1 MTYNFQTSKEFCESQ
16 NSEISRRRLL
26 QLIGYSVTGIAGIS
40 ILEACGGPN
49 PPHPVDVTV
58 TPYGTV
64 TTKNGAT
71 RKIAPYFLGYNNVP
85 IHSTSWDNPNAVKAA
100 VQFNP
105 GTLRYPGGTVANFW
119 DWQKGWFLP
128 GAPNG
133 FLNAPQSIYRLQEL
147 QLAVQATGAI
157 PIYVLN
163 LLTSDLNTQL
173 EMLSTAQSMGL
184 PVQFVELGNEF
195 YLKNPDDYV
204 TKFPT
209 GADYGKMAT
218 SWIRAIRDKFP
229 NVKIAAVGGVPTDQS
244 SDSRKA
250 NWNQELLQNL
260 EGADA
265 LTQHPYVPVNQNM
278 IGNGNGTTDTQSAMN
293 IIDAISARWQQ
304 FEGQL
309 QSLPQNMKVWFTEY
323 NIVDKSNDVFHTWIH
338 GISAAKMSL
347 TFLEE
352 ERTELACFYEMIG
365 KSGYEVISSSQQYAL
380 TAAGWSMRLLGD
392 TMKGMISAQ
401 KIDFGANITN
411 NGGTSSPLLGWIF
424 NDGTHHQAFIV
435 NSSASSFTINVD
447 PVFAQGSHFQQ
458 LASDPLK
465 PITGPDSLTIT
476 SGTPRNKISLPP
488 FSLTQLK

>member
-1 MTYNFQTSKEFCESQ
+1 MTNDFQTSKEFCGSQ

-26 QLIGYSVTGIAGIS
+26 QLMGYSVTGIAGIS

-49 PPHPVDVTV
+49 PPHTVDVTV

-64 TTKNGAT
+64 TTNNGVT

-85 IHSTSWDNPNAVKAA
+85 IHSPSWDNPSAVKAA

-105 GTLRYPGGTVANFW
+105 GTLRYPGGTVANYW
-119 DWQKGWFLP
+119 DWQNGWFLP
-128 GAPNG
+128 GAPSG
-133 FLNAPQSIYRLQEL
+133 FLSAPQAIYRLHEL
-147 QLAVQATGAI
+147 QIAVQATRAI

-163 LLTSDLNTQL
+163 MLTSDLTTQL
-173 EMLSTAQSMGL
+173 AMLSTAQSMGL

-195 YLKNPDDYV
+195 YLRNPVDYV

-209 GADYGKMAT
+209 GSDYGKMAT

-229 NVKIAAVGGVPTDQS
+229 NVNIAAVGGVPTDQS
-244 SDSRKA
+244 SDPRKA

-265 LTQHPYVPVNQNM
+265 LTQHPYVSVTHSM
-278 IGNGNGTTDTQSAMN
+278 IGNGTSDTNSAAN
-293 IIDAISARWQQ
+293 IVDALSARWQQ

-323 NIVDKSNDVFHTWIH
+323 NIVDTTNDVFHTWIH
-338 GISAAKMSL
+338 GIFAAKMSL

-352 ERTELACFYEMIG
+352 ERTELACFYDMIG
-365 KSGYEVISSSQQYAL
+365 KSGYEVISSNQQFAL
-380 TAAGWSMRLLGD
+380 TAAGWAMRLLGD

-401 KIDFGANITN
+401 EIDFGA

-424 NDGTHHQAFIV
+424 NDGSHHQAFIV
-435 NSSASSFTINVD
+435 NSSANSFTINVG

-465 PITGPDSLTIT
+465 RITGPESLTIT
-476 SGTPRNKISLPP
+476 SGTPGHQISLPS

>member
-1 MTYNFQTSKEFCESQ
+1 MTLDSQISKEFCGSQ

-26 QLIGYSVTGIAGIS
+26 QLMGYSVTGIAGIS

-49 PPHPVDVTV
+49 PPHTVDVTV
-58 TPYGTV
+58 TPYGTL
-64 TTKNGAT
+64 TTNNGVT

-85 IHSTSWDNPNAVKAA
+85 IHSPSWDNPNAVKAA

-105 GTLRYPGGTVANFW
+105 GTLRYPGGTVANYW
-119 DWQKGWFLP
+119 DWQNGWFLP
-128 GAPNG
+128 GAPDG
-133 FLNAPQSIYRLQEL
+133 FLNAPQSIYRLNEL
-147 QLAVQATGAI
+147 QIAVQATRAI

-163 LLTSDLNTQL
+163 MLTSDLTTQL
-173 EMLSTAQSMGL
+173 AMLSTAQSMGL

-195 YLKNPDDYV
+195 YLRNPVDYV

-209 GADYGKMAT
+209 GSDYGKMAT
-218 SWIRAIRDKFP
+218 SWIRAIRDKVP
-229 NVKIAAVGGVPTDQS
+229 NVNIAAVGGVPTDQS
-244 SDSRKA
+244 GDPRKA

-265 LTQHPYVPVNQNM
+265 LTQHPYVSVTHSM
-278 IGNGNGTTDTQSAMN
+278 IGNGTSDTNSAAN
-293 IIDAISARWQQ
+293 IVDALSARWQQ

-323 NIVDKSNDVFHTWIH
+323 NIVDTTNDVFHTWIH
-338 GISAAKMSL
+338 GIFAAKMSL

-352 ERTELACFYEMIG
+352 ERTELACFYDMIG
-365 KSGYEVISSSQQYAL
+365 KSGYEVISSNQQFAL
-380 TAAGWSMRLLGD
+380 TAAGWAMRLLGD

-401 KIDFGANITN
+401 EIDFGA

-424 NDGTHHQAFIV
+424 NDGSHHQAFIV
-435 NSSASSFTINVD
+435 NSSANSFTINVD

-465 PITGPDSLTIT
+465 RITGPESLTIT
-476 SGTPRNKISLPP
+476 SGTPGHQISLPS